1 MKLPGLAGVAA
12 AALLVAGCSG
22 SGMSSKSSAL
32 AADYDKAADALL
44 ARMSDPAARGQLPG
58 KDDPAVRDY
67 DDAASRAM
75 AALGTDDLPATGFDS
90 FDRICG
96 KGAKIVGTYISGGS
110 AGGTA
115 DVRTMNANAERYM
128 DQMFTPLLFSAHCT
142 AAHLP
147 FIDKTISDQD
157 LTRKAAAVAQI
168 RGSAW
173 GRASGLLEMAGD
185 PNFDA
190 ARRGRIMDLLAGDA
204 GNFAIAF
211 SPAQRQELARTAQSI
226 KPLLPRDS
234 QPDADRV
241 SHAVTSAPCGKLCKA
256 G

>member
-1 MKLPGLAGVAA
+1 MKRPVLVGVAA
-12 AALLVAGCSG
+12 TALLLAGCG
-22 SGMSSKSSAL
+22 SKPSAKGSAL

-44 ARMSDPAARGQLPG
+44 AKMSDPAAKGQLPG
-58 KDDPAVRDY
+58 KDDPAVKDY

-75 AALGTDDLPATGFDS
+75 TALGTDDLPATGFDS

-110 AGGTA
+110 GSGTA
-115 DVRTMNANAERYM
+115 DVQTMNANAERYM

-147 FIDKTISDQD
+147 FIDKTVSGQD
-157 LTRKAAAVAQI
+157 LTKKAAAVAQI

-211 SPAQRQELARTAQSI
+211 SPAERQELARTAQSI
-226 KPLLPRDS
+226 KPLLPKDS

-241 SHAVTSAPCGKLCKA
+241 SQAVTSAPCGRLCKA